1 MSTTI
6 LYHLFKA
13 SEVTY
18 LKYEERAGAGV
29 FHVALREKFVRCP
42 ECGCPWVF
50 RKGSV
55 ERVFRTLPVGGKASF
70 LSLEVPRVECPQ
82 CGALRQVSLP
92 FAVERERMTLP
103 FKRYVLELSR
113 KMTIK
118 DAADHV
124 GVSWD
129 TVKEIQKE
137 WLLRKFKHVRL
148 KDLKFIGIDE
158 VSVGKG
164 HNYLTTVIDLES
176 GAVMYV
182 GDGKGADALAS
193 FWKRLKAAKARVE
206 AVSMDMSKAFISAV
220 STNLP
225 KAVIVFDKFHV
236 MKLMN
241 EALDKVRRRV
251 QADSDDAAKARLKGL
266 RWLLLKN
273 RGNLDKEKGEDASL
287 DAALESQAELALA
300 YLMKEALRLFWREP
314 SKKDARRFIDAWI
327 GSAESSGTRE
337 LERMAKTLK
346 SHIDGLLS
354 WWDFP
359 ISNGPVEGTNNKI
372 QTMKRMAYGY
382 RDMEFYKLKIMAIH
396 DTRYELVG

>member
-1 MSTTI
+1 
-6 LYHLFKA
+6 LFKA
-13 SEVTY
+13 REVTY
-18 LKYEERAGAGV
+18 LKYEEREGAGV
-29 FHVALREKFVRCP
+29 FHVALREEFIRCP

-70 LSLEVPRVECPQ
+70 LSMEVPRVECPQ
-82 CGALRQVSLP
+82 CRTLRQVSLP
-92 FAVERERMTLP
+92 FAEERERMTLP

-113 KMTIK
+113 KMNIK
-118 DAADHV
+118 DASDHV

-129 TVKEIQKE
+129 TVKEIQKD

-164 HNYLTTVIDLES
+164 HKYLTTVIDLKS

-182 GDGKGADALAS
+182 GDGKGADALAP
-193 FWKRLKAAKARVE
+193 FWKRLKAARAQVK

-241 EALDKVRRRV
+241 NALEKVRRRI
-251 QADSDDAAKARLKGL
+251 QSDSDEEAKARLKGL
-266 RWLLLKN
+266 RWLLLRN
-273 RGNLDKEKGEDASL
+273 RENLDGDKGEDASL
-287 DAALESQAELALA
+287 DMALESQTELALT
-300 YLMKEALRLFWREP
+300 YLMKEKLRLFWKEL
-314 SKKDARRFIDAWI
+314 SKKAARQFINAWI
-327 GSAESSGTRE
+327 KSAESSGIGE
-337 LERMAKTLK
+337 LKRMAKTLN

-354 WWDFP
+354 WWDFE

-396 DTRYELVG
+396 NTRYELVG